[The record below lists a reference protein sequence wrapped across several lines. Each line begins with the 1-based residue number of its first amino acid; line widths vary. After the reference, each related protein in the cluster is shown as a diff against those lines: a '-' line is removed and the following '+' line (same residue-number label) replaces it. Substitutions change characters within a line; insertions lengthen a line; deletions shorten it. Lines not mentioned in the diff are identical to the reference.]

1 MTTIRKNAAT
11 AHVTTIAP
19 HGGELKNLYLSGD
32 ALNRARQESAGLKGW
47 DLNPR
52 QLNDLE
58 LLLNGAFS
66 PLTGFLDQTD
76 YQHVVH
82 ESRLASGVLWPIP
95 IVLDVSESFA
105 ADLKPGARIALRD
118 PEGAPLAIL
127 ELGSLYR
134 PDREAEAQAV
144 YGTTDTHHPGVAALL
159 LRGHPVYLGG
169 RVLGLEPPRHFD
181 FRELRETP
189 AQTRA
194 WFAANGWDRVVAFQT
209 RNPIH
214 RAHFELTRRA
224 AEGVGAKLLLQP
236 VVGQTKP
243 GDVDHFTRV
252 RAYREVLPHYAPG
265 SARLSL
271 LPLAMRMAGPRE
283 ALWHAII
290 RKNYGATHFI
300 IGRDHAGPGADR
312 QGRPYYA
319 PLAAQELVLA
329 HQDELGIQ
337 VVPFPAL
344 VYSAKRGEYINGAIA
359 KPDDDVR
366 DISGTELRQR
376 LETGADI
383 PEWFTFPGV
392 ERVLRERHPVSRQ
405 RGVVVFFTGLSGA
418 GKSTLAQALISRLL
432 ETASRPVTLLDGDVV
447 RKHLSKGLGFSR
459 DDRDANVTRIGF
471 VASEIARHGGI
482 AVAAPIAPFASAR
495 AEVRQLVE
503 AVGDFIEVHVATSLA
518 TCEARDRKGLYAK
531 ARSGELKQFTGIS
544 DPYEAP
550 LNPELRIDADGADP
564 YEQVEQVIELLRSR
578 GLLAHT

>member
-1 MTTIRKNAAT
+1 MTSNHANATIARTVAT
-11 AHVTTIAP
+11 A
-19 HGGELKNLYLSGD
+19 HGGELQDLYLSGD
-32 ALNRARQESAGLKGW
+32 ALIRARRESARLPGW
-47 DLNPR
+47 DLSAR

-66 PLTGFLDQTD
+66 PLTGFLDEAD
-76 YQHVVH
+76 YLSVVH

-95 IVLDVSESFA
+95 IALDVDAAFA
-105 ADLKPGARIALRD
+105 AQLEPGARIALRD

-127 ELGSLYR
+127 ELGSIYR
-134 PDREAEAQAV
+134 PDREAEALAV
-144 YGTTDTHHPGVAALL
+144 YGTSDTQHPGVAALL

-169 RVLGLEPPRHFD
+169 RLFGLEPPRHFD

-189 AQTRA
+189 AQARA

-224 AEGVGAKLLLQP
+224 AEGVDAKLLLHP
-236 VVGQTKP
+236 VVGQTRP

-290 RKNYGATHFI
+290 RRNYGATHFI

-312 QGRPYYA
+312 HGQPWYA

-329 HQDELGIQ
+329 HQDEIGIQ

-344 VYSAKRGEYINGAIA
+344 VYSAQRGKYINGVTAG
-359 KPDDDVR
+359 PDDDVR
-366 DISGTELRQR
+366 DLSGTELRQR
-376 LETGADI
+376 LETGAEI
-383 PEWFTFPGV
+383 PGWFTFAGV
-392 ERVLRERHPVSRQ
+392 ERVLRERHPVNRR
-405 RGVVVFFTGLSGA
+405 RGAVVFFTGLSGA

-432 ETASRPVTLLDGDVV
+432 ESTSRPVTLLDGDIV
-447 RKHLSKGLGFSR
+447 RRHLSRGLGFSR
-459 DDRDANVTRIGF
+459 EDRDANVTRIGY

-482 AVAAPIAPFASAR
+482 AVAAPIAPFATAR

-503 AVGDFIEVHVATSLA
+503 AVGEFIEVHVATSLA

-550 LNPELRIDADGADP
+550 VDPELRIDADGADP
-564 YEQVEQVIELLRSR
+564 YAQVEAVIALLRER
-578 GLLAHT
+578 GALDLA